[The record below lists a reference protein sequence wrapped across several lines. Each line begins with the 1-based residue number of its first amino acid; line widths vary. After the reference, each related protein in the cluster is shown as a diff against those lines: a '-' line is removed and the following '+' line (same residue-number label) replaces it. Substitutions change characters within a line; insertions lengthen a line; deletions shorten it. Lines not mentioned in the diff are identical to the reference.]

1 MNMIKEIAIPDQMV
15 LMIRG
20 HSFLR
25 VKNLLRSIHV
35 VDTLGF
41 RVGCS
46 AKLLRKQCRSV
57 LIDV

>member
-1 MNMIKEIAIPDQMV
+1 MNMSIEIAIPDQMV

-20 HSFLR
+20 HYFLG

-41 RVGCS
+41 RVG
-46 AKLLRKQCRSV
+46 
-57 LIDV
+57 